1 MTLPGSGANHWW
13 RFVNRFFVDLSNLQA
28 PLGGKKKRK
37 RVGRGEGSGHGKTSC
52 RGHKGSRAR
61 SGGGTRP
68 GFEGGQ
74 MPLMRRVPK
83 RGFHNPNG
91 REYAVVNIG
100 QLEIFEAGSEI
111 TPEVL
116 YIRRMVKKR
125 ETPIKI
131 LAAGVLTK
139 PLTVKAQSFS
149 AKAIEKIHSTGG
161 KAEVIARA

>member
-1 MTLPGSGANHWW
+1 M
-13 RFVNRFFVDLSNLQA
+13 DLGNLQA
-28 PLGGKKKRK
+28 PFGGKKKRK

-52 RGHKGSRAR
+52 RGHKGSGAR
-61 SGGGTRP
+61 SGRGTRP

-74 MPLMRRVPK
+74 MPLMRRIPK

-91 REYAVVNIG
+91 KEYAVVNIG
-100 QLEIFEAGSEI
+100 QLEVFEAGSEI

-116 YIRRMVKKR
+116 YARRVIKKQ

-131 LAAGVLTK
+131 LAGGILTK

-149 AKAIEKIHSTGG
+149 AKALEKISSLGG
-161 KAEVIARA
+161 TAEVIARA

>member
-1 MTLPGSGANHWW
+1 M
-13 RFVNRFFVDLSNLQA
+13 DLSNLQA

-52 RGHKGSRAR
+52 RGHKGAGAR

-100 QLEIFEAGSEI
+100 QLEVFEAGSEI

-116 YIRRMVKKR
+116 YARRVIKKQ

-131 LAAGVLTK
+131 LAGGILTK
-139 PLTVKAQSFS
+139 PLTVKAQTFS
-149 AKAIEKIHSTGG
+149 AKALEKISSLGG
-161 KAEVIARA
+161 TAEVIARA